1 MLGEQEWQTTLP
13 VSIEQ
18 TITGVHLSWFTL
30 LALLKPLAGSN
41 VTVSQHSLGADLL
54 APHSSVALLCSYG
67 TPSRFITKFTGGYQ
81 NSCLR

>member
-41 VTVSQHSLGADLL
+41 VTVSQHSLGCGL
-54 APHSSVALLCSYG
+54 AGAP
-67 TPSRFITKFTGGYQ
+67 Q
-81 NSCLR
+81 